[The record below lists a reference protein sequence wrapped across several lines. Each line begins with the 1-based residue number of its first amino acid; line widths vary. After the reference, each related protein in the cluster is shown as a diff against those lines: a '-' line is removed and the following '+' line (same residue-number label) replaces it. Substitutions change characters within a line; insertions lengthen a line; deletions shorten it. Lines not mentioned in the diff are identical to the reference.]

1 MRMNIFG
8 ELRLMKDLN
17 IKPNFSALQREYNI
31 DRHTIKKYYD
41 LDGKPLIKK
50 RNRSCKWDAFYEEIA
65 SLLEKPSVSYK
76 AAYMFLYNKYGDS
89 LPGDYDSMRN
99 YLYYKGHRYKSRDVA
114 HPLYEVNPGQQLQ
127 FDFKENL
134 SITLK
139 TGEVVKFNVFSATLG
154 YSRYHVFIY
163 SPNKTTDDV
172 LRCLIETYRRLGGV
186 SKTAFTDNMS
196 AIVSIKNGKKRKH
209 SKVIQFFKDL
219 DVDLQLAERASPETK
234 GKDENANKYMNWL
247 APYEGELESEN
258 DLIKLI
264 EETITS
270 QCNQQINTGTG
281 IPPIV
286 LFNKEKEYLHPMP
299 NNILL
304 ESYLE
309 EYARKIVPPTL
320 LITYKGRKYSV
331 PQEYI
336 NKAVDIYPISDC
348 LYIYYNKKL
357 VAKHTISQNKVNY
370 DKKHYKDALAN
381 KLGYKD
387 KDEIEKMATENLKRL
402 GKVGNIDEF

>member
-1 MRMNIFG
+1 MGMNIIG
-8 ELRLMKDLN
+8 ELRFMKELN

-31 DRHTIKKYYD
+31 DRHTIKKYYE

-50 RNRSCKWDAFYEEIA
+50 RNRSSKWDPFYEEIMA
-65 SLLEKPSVSYK
+65 ILEKPAVSYK
-76 AAYMFLYNKYGDS
+76 AAYMYLLNNS
-89 LPGDYDSMRN
+89 ERELPGNYDSMRN
-99 YLYYKGHRYKSRDVA
+99 YLYAKGHRHKNRDVA

-139 TGEVVKFNVFSATLG
+139 NGEVIKFNVFSATLG
-154 YSRYHVFIY
+154 YSRYHIFIY
-163 SPNKTTDDV
+163 SPNKTTEDV

-209 SKVIQFFKDL
+209 SRVIQFFKDI
-219 DVDLQLAERASPETK
+219 DVELQLAERSTPETK

-247 APYEGELESEN
+247 APYEGELESEK
-258 DLIKLI
+258 DLIELI
-264 EETITS
+264 EKTITS
-270 QCNQQINTGTG
+270 QSNQQINTGTG
-281 IPPIV
+281 IPPII
-286 LFNKEKEYLHPMP
+286 LFNKEKEYLNPLP
-299 NNILL
+299 NSILL

-309 EYARKIVPPTL
+309 EYYRKLVPPTL
-320 LITYKGRKYSV
+320 LIDYKGNKYSV

-336 NKAVDIYPISDC
+336 NKAVDIYPISNC
-348 LYIYYNKKL
+348 LYIYYNKTL

-381 KLGYKD
+381 KLDYKGR
-387 KDEIEKMATENLKRL
+387 DEIEKMATENLKRL